1 MSPTVTDVTS
11 IPRIQHAEAMAI
23 TAVENRKFGDQL
35 RSFDADDWTKPTDC
49 VLWDVHGLAAH
60 VVGAAAGQAKV
71 REFVRQVR
79 TGKPLIAEIGAENW
93 WDGMNELQV
102 RERAERTPA
111 ELIAEWDSISERAL
125 RARTKLPRLIA
136 RLPLLKLPE
145 PVGRQPVAYLFD
157 MGFTRDV
164 WAHRIDLAVAT
175 GKPFDAD
182 AEHDGRI
189 LADIVA
195 EWATTHDEPFTLEL
209 DGPAG
214 GVFTRGTGGETVR
227 MDATELVRVLAERVP
242 GDGVLQHKLPL

>member
-1 MSPTVTDVTS
+1 MNQATIDVTT
-11 IPRIQHAEAMAI
+11 IPRIGHDEAMRI
-23 TAVENRKFGDQL
+23 TAVENRKFGEML
-35 RSFDADDWTKPTDC
+35 RGFDADDWSKRTDC

-60 VVGAAAGQAKV
+60 VVGAAAAQAKV

-102 RERAERTPA
+102 RERADRSPA
-111 ELIAEWDSISERAL
+111 ELIAEWDTMSERAL

-136 RLPLLKLPE
+136 RLPLLNLPE
-145 PVGRQPVAYLFD
+145 PVGRQSVAYLFD

-182 AEHDGRI
+182 AVHDGRI

-209 DGPAG
+209 AGPAG
-214 GVFTRGTGGETVR
+214 GSFTRGTGGETVR
-227 MDATELVRVLAERVP
+227 LDATELVRVLAERVP
-242 GDGVLQHKLPL
+242 GDGVLQHTLPL